1 MNQVYNQLAEE
12 KIKLLRSAGRVGSD
26 ETVYYSGDLLVA
38 ENVITKQRRILDENS
53 KNLIESNQRLLK
65 G

>member
-12 KIKLLRSAGRVGSD
+12 KIKLLRSAGRVGND

>member
-1 MNQVYNQLAEE
+1 MKQTYNQLPDD
-12 KIKLLRSAGRVGSD
+12 KIKTLRDNGVLKND

-38 ENVITKQRRILDENS
+38 ENVITKERRVLDGDFRR
-53 KNLIESNQRLLK
+53 LIESNQRLLK